1 MRNRYAILSR
11 GVSSIL
17 GTSRDFLIWG
27 RGMNV
32 NAVKHQAKLLEWKDR
47 VADCRSSGMSVKHWC
62 EENGCSPKTYYRW
75 EQEILGKVRQI
86 AKAPSQPVLAELPLA
101 KPVQDCSLK
110 RAVFVPAAVI
120 RIGQMELELSNT
132 VSAELLSQLKGLMR
146 FCVNIVKK

>member
-1 MRNRYAILSR
+1 M
-11 GVSSIL
+11 
-17 GTSRDFLIWG
+17 D
-27 RGMNV
+27 V

-86 AKAPSQPVLAELPLA
+86 AKTQSQPVLAELPLP

-110 RAVFVPAAVI
+110 RDVFVPAAVI

-146 FCVNIVKK
+146 FVE

>member
-1 MRNRYAILSR
+1 MRSRYAILSR

-27 RGMNV
+27 RSINV

-47 VADCRSSGMSVKHWC
+47 VADCRSSGMSVRHWC

-86 AKAPSQPVLAELPLA
+86 AKTQSLPVLAELPLT

-110 RAVFVPAAVI
+110 RDVFVPAAVI

-132 VSAELLSQLKGLMR
+132 VSAELLSHLKGLMR
-146 FCVNIVKK
+146 LVE

>member
-27 RGMNV
+27 RSMNV

-47 VADCRSSGMSVKHWC
+47 VADCRSSGMSVRHWC

-86 AKAPSQPVLAELPLA
+86 AKTQSLPVLAELPLT

-110 RAVFVPAAVI
+110 RDLFVPAAVI

-132 VSAELLSQLKGLMR
+132 VSTELLSQLKGLMR
-146 FCVNIVKK
+146 LVE

>member
-1 MRNRYAILSR
+1 MGNRYVILSR
-11 GVSSIL
+11 GVSSTL
-17 GTSRDFLIWG
+17 DTSRDIFIWG
-27 RGMNV
+27 CGMNV

-110 RAVFVPAAVI
+110 RAVFVPTAVI
-120 RIGQMELELSNT
+120 RIGQMELELSNA

-146 FCVNIVKK
+146 FAE

>member
-1 MRNRYAILSR
+1 
-11 GVSSIL
+11 
-17 GTSRDFLIWG
+17 
-27 RGMNV
+27 MNV

-47 VADCRSSGMSVKHWC
+47 VTDCRSSGMSVKEWC
-62 EENGCSPKTYYRW
+62 KENGCSPKTYYRW

-110 RAVFVPAAVI
+110 RAAVI

-132 VSAELLSQLKGLMR
+132 VSTELLSQLKGLMR
-146 FCVNIVKK
+146 LVE

>member
-1 MRNRYAILSR
+1 
-11 GVSSIL
+11 
-17 GTSRDFLIWG
+17 
-27 RGMNV
+27 MNV

-47 VADCRSSGMSVKHWC
+47 VADRRSSGMSVKEWC

-86 AKAPSQPVLAELPLA
+86 AKAQSQPVLAELPLA

-110 RAVFVPAAVI
+110 RDVFVPAAVI

-146 FCVNIVKK
+146 FVE

>member
-1 MRNRYAILSR
+1 MRSRYAILSR

-47 VADCRSSGMSVKHWC
+47 VADCRSSGMSVRHWC

-86 AKAPSQPVLAELPLA
+86 AKTQSLPVLAELPLT

-110 RAVFVPAAVI
+110 RDVFVPAAVI

-132 VSAELLSQLKGLMR
+132 VSAELLSHLKGLMR
-146 FCVNIVKK
+146 LVE

>member
-1 MRNRYAILSR
+1 MGNRYVILSR

-17 GTSRDFLIWG
+17 DASRDILIWG

-86 AKAPSQPVLAELPLA
+86 AKAQSLPVLTELPLA

-110 RAVFVPAAVI
+110 RDVFVPAAVI
-120 RIGQMELELSNT
+120 RIGQMELELSNA
-132 VSAELLSQLKGLMR
+132 VSSELLSQLKGLMR
-146 FCVNIVKK
+146 FAE

>member
-1 MRNRYAILSR
+1 MRSRYAILSR

-27 RGMNV
+27 RSMNV

-47 VADCRSSGMSVKHWC
+47 VTDCRSSGMSVKEWC
-62 EENGCSPKTYYRW
+62 KENGCSPKTYYRW

-86 AKAPSQPVLAELPLA
+86 AKTQSQPVLAELPLA
-101 KPVQDCSLK
+101 APAQNCSLK
-110 RAVFVPAAVI
+110 RDVFVPAAVI

-146 FCVNIVKK
+146 FVE

>member
-1 MRNRYAILSR
+1 MGNRYVILSR

-17 GTSRDFLIWG
+17 DASRDILIWG

-47 VADCRSSGMSVKHWC
+47 VTDCRSSGMSVKEWC
-62 EENGCSPKTYYRW
+62 KENGCSPKTYYRW

-86 AKAPSQPVLAELPLA
+86 AKAQSLPVLTELPLA

-110 RAVFVPAAVI
+110 RDVFVPAAVL

-132 VSAELLSQLKGLMR
+132 VSAELLSQLKGLIR
-146 FCVNIVKK
+146 FAE

>member
-17 GTSRDFLIWG
+17 DASRGFLIWG
-27 RGMNV
+27 CGMNV

-86 AKAPSQPVLAELPLA
+86 AKAPSQPVLAELPLT

-110 RAVFVPAAVI
+110 RAVFVPTAVI

-146 FCVNIVKK
+146 FVE

>member
-1 MRNRYAILSR
+1 MGNRYVILSR

-17 GTSRDFLIWG
+17 DASRDFLIWG
-27 RGMNV
+27 CGMNV

-86 AKAPSQPVLAELPLA
+86 AKTQSQPVLAELPLA
-101 KPVQDCSLK
+101 APAQNCSLK
-110 RAVFVPAAVI
+110 RDVFVPAAVI

-132 VSAELLSQLKGLMR
+132 VSAELLSHLKGLMR
-146 FCVNIVKK
+146 LVE

>member
-47 VADCRSSGMSVKHWC
+47 VTDCRSSGMCVKEWC
-62 EENGCSPKTYYRW
+62 KENGCSPKTYYRW

-86 AKAPSQPVLAELPLA
+86 AKTQSLPVLAELPLA

-110 RAVFVPAAVI
+110 RDVFVPAAVI
-120 RIGQMELELSNT
+120 RIGQIELELSNA
-132 VSAELLSQLKGLMR
+132 VSADLLRQLKGLM
-146 FCVNIVKK
+146 CLVE

>member
-1 MRNRYAILSR
+1 M
-11 GVSSIL
+11 
-17 GTSRDFLIWG
+17 D
-27 RGMNV
+27 V

-47 VADCRSSGMSVKHWC
+47 VADCRSSGMSVKEWC

-86 AKAPSQPVLAELPLA
+86 AKTQSQPVLAELPLT

-110 RAVFVPAAVI
+110 RDVFVPAAVI

-132 VSAELLSQLKGLMR
+132 VSAELLGQLKGLMR
-146 FCVNIVKK
+146 LVE

>member
-1 MRNRYAILSR
+1 MAYWSR
-11 GVSSIL
+11 GVSTL
-17 GTSRDFLIWG
+17 LETLHIWG
-27 RGMNV
+27 KSMNV

-86 AKAPSQPVLAELPLA
+86 AKAPSQPVLAELPLT

-110 RAVFVPAAVI
+110 RDVFVPAAVI

-132 VSAELLSQLKGLMR
+132 VSTELLSQLKGLMR
-146 FCVNIVKK
+146 LVE

>member
-1 MRNRYAILSR
+1 MAYWSR
-11 GVSSIL
+11 GVSTL
-17 GTSRDFLIWG
+17 LETLHIWG
-27 RGMNV
+27 KSMNV

-86 AKAPSQPVLAELPLA
+86 AKAQSQPVLAELPLV

-110 RAVFVPAAVI
+110 RDVFVPAAVI

-146 FCVNIVKK
+146 FVE